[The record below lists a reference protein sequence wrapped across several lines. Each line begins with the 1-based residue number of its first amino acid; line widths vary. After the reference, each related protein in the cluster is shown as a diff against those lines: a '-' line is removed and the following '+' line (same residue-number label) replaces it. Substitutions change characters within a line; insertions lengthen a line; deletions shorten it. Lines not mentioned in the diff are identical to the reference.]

1 MRVLLISANREEV
14 NMRAWPLG
22 VALIATS
29 VRRAGHSVR
38 VLDLMES
45 SDPWSSARDAI
56 EEFRPDLIGVSVR
69 NVDNQSMTDPQF
81 YLEQVR
87 DLVIHCRELTTAPI
101 VLGGAGYSIYPG
113 SLLEYLK
120 ADMGIQGGGERAFVT
135 LIDRLEKGATL
146 TDVPGLYLP
155 GLGLQ
160 AELPLDK
167 DLEGLALPD
176 SQSLGSYSF
185 SGEAFWLPVQT
196 RRGCPMKC
204 SYCSTG
210 TIEGCILRKRSPES
224 VVKWLTEWVK
234 LGVKRYYFV
243 DNTFNLPPSYAKKL
257 CKELRAADLDISWRC
272 IIYPTR
278 VDSELAELMGQAGCK
293 EVSVGFE
300 SGSEMIL
307 HGMNKKF
314 EPDDVRRVCDL
325 LAKQGIRRMGFLLL
339 GGPGETRESAL
350 ESLKFADSLRLDTL
364 KVSVGIRIY
373 PYTILAKTAREQGI
387 IGEDDDLLA
396 PRFYMIPE
404 LEDWLRETVQQ
415 WMSDRPNWIT

>member
-1 MRVLLISANREEV
+1 VRVLLISANREEV
-14 NMRAWPLG
+14 NMRTWPLG
-22 VALIATS
+22 AALVATS

-38 VLDLMES
+38 VLDLMAS
-45 SDPWSSARDAI
+45 MDPWSSVRGAI

-81 YLEQVR
+81 YLEEVR
-87 DLVIHCRELTTAPI
+87 DLVIYCRELTTVPI
-101 VLGGAGYSIYPG
+101 VLGGAGYSIYPN

-120 ADMGIQGGGERAFVT
+120 ADMGIQGEGERAFVN
-135 LIDRLEKGATL
+135 LVDRLEQGAAL

-160 AELPLDK
+160 AQQRLDK
-167 DLEGLALPD
+167 DLDGFALPD
-176 SQSLGSYSF
+176 PQSFGSYSF
-185 SGEAFWLPVQT
+185 SGEAFWLPIQT
-196 RRGCPMKC
+196 RRGCPMNC

-210 TIEGCILRKRSPES
+210 TIEGCLLRKRSPDR
-224 VVKWLTEWVK
+224 VVRWLAEWVK

-257 CKELRAADLDISWRC
+257 CEELRKADLDTSWRC

-278 VDSELAELMGQAGCK
+278 VDPELAGLMGSAGCK

-300 SGSEMIL
+300 SGSKMIL

-314 EPDDVRRVCDL
+314 QPDDVRRVCNL

-339 GGPGETRESAL
+339 GGPGETRESAI
-350 ESLKFADSLRLDTL
+350 ESLRFADSLHLETL
-364 KVSVGIRIY
+364 RVSVGIRIY
-373 PYTILAKTAREQGI
+373 PHTILAKTALEQGI
-387 IGEDDDLLA
+387 ISEDDDLLA
-396 PRFYMIPE
+396 PRFYMVPG
-404 LEDWLRETVQQ
+404 LGDWLRETVQQ
-415 WMSDRPNWIT
+415 WMSDRPNWIN